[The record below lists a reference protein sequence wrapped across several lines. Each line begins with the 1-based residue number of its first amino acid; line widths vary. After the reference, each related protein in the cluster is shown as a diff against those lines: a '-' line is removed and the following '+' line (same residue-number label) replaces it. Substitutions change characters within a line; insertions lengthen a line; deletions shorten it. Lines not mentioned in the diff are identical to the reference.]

1 MAEPDALE
9 LQAHAITTA
18 MESAHKIIVED
29 FWQRDGRAWLKYWAQ
44 PDGPMWVVT
53 IEPWSKDGTAED
65 ELERLRAE
73 VEHLRATE
81 ATEWGVRF
89 TIGSRYERSSPDE
102 AEARSVVAEMQRKHA
117 SWNACLVQRT
127 PGRPAGPWTEVTEEA
142 PDA

>member
-18 MESAHKIIVED
+18 MESAHEIIVED
-29 FWQRDGRAWLKYWAQ
+29 FWMRSGRAWLKYWAQ

-53 IEPWSKDGTAED
+53 VEPWSRDGTAED

-73 VEHLRATE
+73 VERLRAAE

-89 TIGSRYERSSPDE
+89 TAPNTGRTKITACADKQAADWDASCLR
-102 AEARSVVAEMQRKHA
+102 ARGYSVVIVSRQ
-117 SWNACLVQRT
+117 VT
-127 PGRPAGPWTEVTEEA
+127 PWTEVTEEA
-142 PDA
+142 TDA